1 MKVELIGTGAIYT
14 KYNSACTLINNDMII
29 DMPNG
34 TLKQLLKK
42 NYRPEKIKTIVIT
55 HMHGDHIADLPFFLK
70 YVFRFININS
80 EITIVG
86 PKGIENKIVQLFDAY
101 NFESKEEIEQTMQ
114 IKYIELD
121 NPKVL
126 VNDINGYTVKAIL
139 VSHGEEKPAYG
150 YVINDVLGFT
160 GDSGICNGVEQIVN
174 NSKITIADSSFFE
187 GDACHL
193 GIDNITYLIEKHKK
207 QIIATHLRDV
217 TREKFKTNKIENFLV
232 VEDGYQFEI

>member
-1 MKVELIGTGAIYT
+1 MKVELIGTGSIYT

-42 NYRPEKIKTIVIT
+42 NYAPEDIKTIVIT

-70 YVFRFININS
+70 YIFRFININS
-80 EITIVG
+80 EITIIG
-86 PKGIENKIVQLFDAY
+86 PKGIENKVIQLFDAY
-101 NFESKEEIEQTMQ
+101 NFENKEEIEQKMQ

-121 NPKVL
+121 NSNVL
-126 VNDINGYTVKAIL
+126 INDINGYKVKAIL

-150 YVINDVLGFT
+150 YVINEVLGLT
-160 GDSGICNGVEQIVN
+160 GDSGFCTGVEEIVN
-174 NSKITIADSSFFE
+174 NSNIIIADSSFAQ
-187 GDACHL
+187 GDECHL
-193 GIDNITYLIEKHKK
+193 GIDNIIYLIDKYKK
-207 QIIATHLRDV
+207 QIIATHLRDI
-217 TREKFKTNKIENFLV
+217 TREKFKTNEIENFLV